1 MFNHLIRTAHVA
13 NQIWLTCCCPKL
25 LINHY
30 GKLPHGS
37 PFCERRVVLEEQ
49 ILDTI
54 RTAGTVRVVKPKV
67 LLERFVKTVEDECK
81 TAVNAN
87 QDVLVLVFG
96 HGDANTYGVTICGS
110 FE

>member
-1 MFNHLIRTAHVA
+1 M
-13 NQIWLTCCCPKL
+13 
-25 LINHY
+25 
-30 GKLPHGS
+30 
-37 PFCERRVVLEEQ
+37 LEEQ